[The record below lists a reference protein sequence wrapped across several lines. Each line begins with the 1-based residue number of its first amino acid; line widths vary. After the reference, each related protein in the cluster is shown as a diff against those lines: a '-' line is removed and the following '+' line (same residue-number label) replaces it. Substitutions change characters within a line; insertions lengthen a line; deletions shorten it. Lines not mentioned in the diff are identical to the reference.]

1 MDVQIMLTMLA
12 KNKVLANEPRT
23 LPEDATLPSVTWQQ
37 HSRYVSASS
46 AVKIEENKDMGRF
59 AVAGKEVKVGDTLVV
74 ESAFVAVLL
83 AEHAGTHCFHC
94 FRRLEAAYPCNQCTR
109 VAFCSVACQ
118 SEALA
123 THHAV
128 ECPILETLWSSGA
141 SIICLMALRILS
153 QRGLKYFL
161 DMRDILKKG
170 CDVVNSSQKYHPTD
184 YRTVYNL
191 VGHSG
196 MRTALDFLLR
206 TDTAILLFRC
216 LKVAGFFN
224 MHPSESEQELMPDE
238 VFVGALLLH
247 HLQLLQFNAHEISEL
262 QLEKPNKIDSA
273 RSVFLGG
280 GLFPTLALFNHS
292 CDPGITR
299 YFQGTTVIARAIK
312 NIHCGE
318 MIAENYG
325 PIFTQTPRAERQA
338 TLKSQYKF
346 DCLCVPCN
354 EDWPMFNNMNQGIM
368 RFRCTGTEDGK
379 IRKCN
384 NVIIVPTD
392 TSDFMIRCAVCKENT
407 NILRGLKVLQDTDAM
422 FHKATQLMD
431 EGKVR
436 QALDKYTEI
445 LGLLDSILAPPFKDF
460 HLCQQAIRHCML
472 SFGNKSVVSKKVTK

>member
-1 MDVQIMLTMLA
+1 
-12 KNKVLANEPRT
+12 
-23 LPEDATLPSVTWQQ
+23 
-37 HSRYVSASS
+37 
-46 AVKIEENKDMGRF
+46 
-59 AVAGKEVKVGDTLVV
+59 
-74 ESAFVAVLL
+74 
-83 AEHAGTHCFHC
+83 
-94 FRRLEAAYPCNQCTR
+94 
-109 VAFCSVACQ
+109 
-118 SEALA
+118 
-123 THHAV
+123 
-128 ECPILETLWSSGA
+128 
-141 SIICLMALRILS
+141 
-153 QRGLKYFL
+153 
-161 DMRDILKKG
+161 
-170 CDVVNSSQKYHPTD
+170 
-184 YRTVYNL
+184 
-191 VGHSG
+191 